1 MHSLWCIHGD
11 IQMRKKSSY
20 RPKGVR
26 LDNMSWVRA
35 GFKPVGSVPKAG
47 VHLKLGNMEAL
58 DALINGHGEGVDSHT
73 MREAFD
79 MALCLPQINPRL
91 GADWLPELKAARDAA
106 YAMHD
111 RGEATGRF
119 LFTGPEMQAVKQGME
134 VHIQQLEE
142 CTVLEMEKALK
153 LVISQKKKEQT

>member
-1 MHSLWCIHGD
+1 
-11 IQMRKKSSY
+11 MRKRSSY

-26 LDNMSWVRA
+26 LDNMSWVRV

-47 VHLKLGNMEAL
+47 VHLKLANVASM
-58 DALINGHGEGVDSHT
+58 DALIKGHGTGDHSHT

-79 MALCLPQINPRL
+79 MALCLPKVNPKL
-91 GADWLPELKAARDAA
+91 GEDWLPELQAAKDAA

-119 LFTGPEMQAVKQGME
+119 LFTGPEMQAIKQGME
-134 VHIQQLEE
+134 VHTQQLEE
-142 CTVLEMEKALK
+142 CTVQEMERALV
-153 LVISQKKKEQT
+153 LVAKKKAAELQKAAEAAKATA

>member
-1 MHSLWCIHGD
+1 
-11 IQMRKKSSY
+11 MRKKSSY

-35 GFKPVGSVPKAG
+35 GFKAVGSVPKAG
-47 VHLKLGNMEAL
+47 VHLKLGNLEAL
-58 DALINGHGEGVDSHT
+58 EALIKGQGEGVDSHT

-79 MALCLPQINPRL
+79 MALCLVRVNKKL
-91 GADWLPELKAARDAA
+91 GADWKPELKAAKAAA

-119 LFTGPEMQAVKQGME
+119 LFTGPEMQAVKLGMT
-134 VHIQQLEE
+134 VHIQQLDE
-142 CTVLEMEKALK
+142 CTVIEMEKAIK
-153 LVISQKKKEQT
+153 LVVSEKKKEKK